1 MRTRDSFV
9 EATDLLNLG
18 FLALRLEHY
27 DEGLALLSEA
37 ADLARPIQAQPVIQ
51 EALGNMGVAYS
62 ALGDFEKALSNFQQ
76 AEQVARQVGTTS
88 AEIDWLWSAGS
99 AYYNL
104 GNLEAA
110 TKCYQEA
117 LQGAVAIHSPQEIAG
132 VHTQLAFLLYQE
144 HQFDSARTH
153 SEEVDSG
160 CSPCR
165 R

>member
-1 MRTRDSFV
+1 MRSGDSFV

-18 FLALRLEHY
+18 FLAR
-27 DEGLALLSEA
+27 DWSITTRVGPFDEA

-51 EALGNMGVAYS
+51 AAVGNMDVAYS

-88 AEIDWLWSAGS
+88 ARDRLAMECRVGLLQARGIWKR
-99 AYYNL
+99 
-104 GNLEAA
+104 A

-117 LQGAVAIHSPQEIAG
+117 LQGAVGDHSPQEIAG

-144 HQFDSARTH
+144 RQFDSAKDAQR
-153 SEEVDSG
+153 
-160 CSPCR
+160 
-165 R
+165 

>member
-1 MRTRDSFV
+1 
-9 EATDLLNLG
+9 
-18 FLALRLEHY
+18 
-27 DEGLALLSEA
+27 
-37 ADLARPIQAQPVIQ
+37 
-51 EALGNMGVAYS
+51 MGVAYS

-76 AEQVARQVGTTS
+76 AEQVARQVGMTS
-88 AEIDWLWSAGS
+88 AQIDWLWSAGS

-110 TKCYQEA
+110 SKCYQEA

-144 HQFDSARTH
+144 RQFDCGQDAQRGS
-153 SEEVDSG
+153 DSD
-160 CSPCR
+160 CSHCR